1 MSTVNRICKIFM
13 GSIVLYSLVI
23 LCSLLSL
30 LLFSRPS
37 AYAEILER
45 VVAIVDDEAILLS
58 EFEDA
63 LDKVNKSE
71 EEYTREE
78 VMNQIISRMLL
89 VRESGKYGFKGRKS
103 SIKDE
108 KGIVNEYIEKRI
120 KAFIHVS
127 YTEIESFYEENKSR
141 FPGKE
146 FREARSEIEEYLV
159 SKELIK
165 RLREHIDELK
175 QKAYVRIQLEDYGQ
189 VPAGR

>member
-1 MSTVNRICKIFM
+1 M
-13 GSIVLYSLVI
+13 YSLLI
-23 LCSLLSL
+23 LCSLSSL

-63 LDKVNKSE
+63 LNTVNKSGE
-71 EEYTREE
+71 AYTREE
-78 VMNQIISRMLL
+78 VMNQMISRVLL
-89 VRESGKYGFKGRKS
+89 VRESEKYGFKGRKS
-103 SIKDE
+103 RIKDE

-120 KAFIHVS
+120 KAFIHIS
-127 YTEIESFYEENKSR
+127 YSEIEAFFEENKSR

-146 FREARSEIEEYLV
+146 VREARGEIEAYLV
-159 SKELIK
+159 SKELNK

-189 VPAGR
+189 VPAGQ